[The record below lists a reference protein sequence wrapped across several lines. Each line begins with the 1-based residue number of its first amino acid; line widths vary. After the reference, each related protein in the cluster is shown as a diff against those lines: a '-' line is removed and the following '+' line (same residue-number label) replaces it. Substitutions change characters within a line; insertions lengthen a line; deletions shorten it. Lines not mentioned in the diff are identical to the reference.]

1 MKSLNTLSV
10 PFACL
15 LLLGSGC
22 KKDSGLSPED
32 NGQKPGASHAD
43 STYHPSDP
51 GVAGSEGFFMDQWKQ
66 KTFRPPQTTGGDVA
80 TGTATDSLV
89 IDVDKVLTKVSPYV
103 YGANGNLWMGQIVTE
118 PALLGYI
125 TDLSPNIIRGPGGS
139 ISDIFFWN
147 QSEQGPSD
155 APASLMNADG
165 TLSTAGYWY
174 GGNMGSWTL
183 SLDNYYALLKQT
195 ASTGILTVNY
205 GYARYGTAPDPV
217 AAAAHLAAGWVRYD
231 KGRTRYWE
239 IGNES
244 YGNWEAGYRIDTK
257 NNHDGQPEYITGA
270 LYGKQLGVFA
280 DSMRKAAA
288 ETGATIYIGA
298 TLYDKPP
305 ASYDY
310 ASIKTWNQ
318 GVLENAGKTADFF
331 IVHDYFTG
339 YNTNSTRSDILASGT
354 TVPTAVMSYIR
365 SQLGAAGLAMKPVA
379 MTEWNIQAVG
389 SRQNVSYVAGMQAV
403 EALGGFIKNKFG
415 EASRWDLAN
424 GWSSGDDQGMF
435 NIGDEPGVPQWN
447 PRPSFFYLYYFQKF
461 FGDRM
466 VADTLS
472 SANGDLH
479 TYSSTFSSGQ
489 AGTIIVNSGAVNHVL
504 AIDFRHFPAGSTYY
518 WYVLRGGTDNGDFSG
533 SVYVNAN
540 APTHAAGGPL
550 DYATL
555 KAYAAPLNGTIKIK
569 VPPFSVI
576 YLVADGY

>member
-15 LLLGSGC
+15 LLLACGC
-22 KKDSGLSPED
+22 KKDSGLSPQD
-32 NGQKPGASHAD
+32 NGQRPGASHAD

-66 KTFRPPQTTGGDVA
+66 KTFKPPQTTDGDVA
-80 TGTATDSLV
+80 TGTPTDSLA
-89 IDVDKVLTKVSPYV
+89 IDVDKVITKVSPYV
-103 YGANGNLWMGQIVTE
+103 YGANGNLWMGQTVTQ
-118 PALLGYI
+118 PALVQYI

-147 QSEQGPSD
+147 QSSQGPPD

-165 TLSTAGYWY
+165 TLSAAGYWY
-174 GGNMGSWTL
+174 GGNTASWTL

-217 AAAAHLAAGWVRYD
+217 AAAAHLAAAWVRYD

-280 DSMRKAAA
+280 DSMRQAAA

-310 ASIKTWNQ
+310 TSIKTWNQ

-339 YNTNSTRSDILASGT
+339 YNTNSTRSDILASGRA
-354 TVPTAVMSYIR
+354 VPSAVMSYIR
-365 SQLGAAGLAMKPVA
+365 GQLEAAGLAMKPVA

-389 SRQNVSYVAGMQAV
+389 SGQNVSYVAGMQAV
-403 EALGGFIKNKFG
+403 EALGGFIQNKFG

-466 VADTLS
+466 VADTLR

-533 SVYVNAN
+533 SVYVNGN
-540 APTHAAGGPL
+540 PPTHAAGGPL

-576 YLVADGY
+576 YLVADG